1 MDTVIRTAA
10 IYLVLLVLF
19 RIAGQ
24 RSIAQITTFDFVLL
38 LVIGEAVQNA
48 LVGQDYS
55 MTNALLIVLT
65 FIGLDIAMSKLKDAS
80 PKVEKVIDGTPL
92 VIFEDGK
99 FLTDRMHKERV
110 DAADI
115 LSAARAAHGL
125 ERLEQIKYAILERSG
140 GISVVPKHKG

>member
-1 MDTVIRTAA
+1 MDSVIRTIA

-48 LVGQDYS
+48 LVGEDAS
-55 MTNALLIVLT
+55 LTNALIIVAT
-65 FIGLDIAMSKLKDAS
+65 FIGLDILMSWLKES
-80 PKVEKVIDGTPL
+80 VPRVEKVIDGTPL
-92 VIFEDGK
+92 IILEDGK
-99 FLTDRMHKERV
+99 LMQERMLKERI

-115 LSAARAAHGL
+115 LTAARAAHGL

-140 GISVVPKHKG
+140 GISIVPKSRH

>member
-10 IYLVLLVLF
+10 IYLVLLVVF

-48 LVGQDYS
+48 LVGDDFS
-55 MTNALLIVLT
+55 LTNALLIVVT
-65 FIGLDIAMSKLKDAS
+65 FIALDILMSSLKELS
-80 PKVEKVIDGTPL
+80 PGVEKVLDGTPL
-92 VIFEDGK
+92 VIVEDGK
-99 FLTDRMHKERV
+99 LLADRMHKERI

-140 GISVVPKHKG
+140 GISIVPLQKR